1 MNTPRGASASTS
13 NLFRR
18 RVRHSRPVY
27 RPGGAVAAATA
38 LMMLLAAPAYASVT
52 PGEQF
57 IYDWTETA
65 GPQVG
70 LTGTVDFTLG
80 AAATMPGFFSIS
92 SFAISQNGGFCGVCT
107 PLSEN
112 LSSVLF
118 DSSTLGLAG
127 DITGSFNNNK
137 GRLHT
142 YDLVTMDLPSG
153 GWTFA
158 DTGPGGV
165 TQTSMGTYATTV
177 SPTAVPEPGTLG
189 LFALGLLAVG
199 WCRRRLAR

>member
-1 MNTPRGASASTS
+1 MNTPRGANASTS

-18 RVRHSRPVY
+18 RVRHSRLVY
-27 RPGGAVAAATA
+27 RPGGAAAAATA
-38 LMMLLAAPAYASVT
+38 LMMLLAAQAYASVT

-57 IYDWTETA
+57 VYDWTETA

-80 AAATMPGFFSIS
+80 AAATTPGFFSIS

-107 PLSEN
+107 PLTEN

-127 DITGSFNNNK
+127 DIKGSFNNNK

-153 GWTFA
+153 AWTFA

-165 TQTSMGTYATTV
+165 TQTSMGTYATRV
-177 SPTAVPEPGTLG
+177 STTGVPEPGTLG
-189 LFALGLLAVG
+189 LFGLGLLGLA
-199 WCRRRLAR
+199 WCRRRLGR

>member
-1 MNTPRGASASTS
+1 
-13 NLFRR
+13 
-18 RVRHSRPVY
+18 
-27 RPGGAVAAATA
+27 
-38 LMMLLAAPAYASVT
+38 MMLLAAQAYASVT

-57 IYDWTETA
+57 VYDWTETA

-80 AAATMPGFFSIS
+80 AAATTPGFFSIS

-107 PLSEN
+107 PLTEN

-127 DITGSFNNNK
+127 DIKGSFNNNK

-165 TQTSMGTYATTV
+165 TQTSMGTYATRV

-189 LFALGLLAVG
+189 LFGLGLLGIG
-199 WCRRRLAR
+199 WCRRRLGR

>member
-1 MNTPRGASASTS
+1 MNTPSRANASTS
-13 NLFRR
+13 NLLRR
-18 RVRHSRPVY
+18 RVRHSKPVY
-27 RPGGAVAAATA
+27 RLGGAVTAATA
-38 LMMLLAAPAYASVT
+38 LMMLLAAQAYASVT

-57 IYDWTETA
+57 VYDWTETA
-65 GPQVG
+65 GSQVG

-80 AAATMPGFFSIS
+80 AATTPGFLSIS
-92 SFAISQNGGFCGVCT
+92 SFAISQNGGFCGVCS

-118 DSSTLGLAG
+118 DASTLGLAG
-127 DITGSFNNNK
+127 DITGSFLNNK
-137 GRLHT
+137 GRRHT

-165 TQTSMGTYATTV
+165 RQTSMGTYATRV
-177 SPTAVPEPGTLG
+177 STTGVPEPGTLG
-189 LFALGLLAVG
+189 LFGLGLLGIG
-199 WCRRRLAR
+199 WWRRRLGR